1 MSRITYLTAIDFGP
15 GELKALATA
24 PTELGVTRPLVV
36 ADKGGYRLTSNALG
50 ADGKPK
56 FIASDIVFTQK

>member
-1 MSRITYLTAIDFGP
+1 MTRKPGGAIIS
-15 GELKALATA
+15 
-24 PTELGVTRPLVV
+24 LVV

-56 FIASDIVFTQK
+56 FVASDIVFTQK